1 MSDISN
7 KTNDT
12 EGGTTMRKLIE
23 STLVSLDGVIEAPER
38 WAIFDEEAT
47 QISMQEL
54 DNYDAFVMGRVTYE
68 RFREN
73 WGAGGNPYIDRICAM
88 PKYVASRSLTEVT
101 WNATLLGP
109 DVAAAIEQ
117 LKAQPGRDLIKY
129 GNSRLDATLLREGL
143 VDELRVWIM
152 PVVVGS
158 GQRIFEDVETS
169 SLKLTLNDVHK
180 LRNGSVVLTYIPGYD
195 EEGEDDGKG

>member
-1 MSDISN
+1 
-7 KTNDT
+7 
-12 EGGTTMRKLIE
+12 MRKLIE

-47 QISMQEL
+47 QRSMQEL

-73 WGAGGNPYIDRICAM
+73 WGAGGNPYMDRISAM

-101 WNATLLGP
+101 WNATLLGS
-109 DVAAAIEQ
+109 DVVAAIKQ
-117 LKAQPGRDLIKY
+117 LKAQPGKDLIKY
-129 GNSRLDATLLREGL
+129 GNSRLDATLLRAGL
-143 VDELRVWIM
+143 VDELEVWIM
-152 PVVVGS
+152 PVVVGG
-158 GQRIFEDVETS
+158 GQRIFEDLEAS
-169 SLKLTLNDVHK
+169 ALKLTLTDVHQ

-195 EEGEDDGKG
+195 ADGENGRGPVAPI

>member
-1 MSDISN
+1 
-7 KTNDT
+7 
-12 EGGTTMRKLIE
+12 MRKLIE

-47 QISMQEL
+47 QRSMQEL

-73 WGAGGNPYIDRICAM
+73 WGAGGNPYIDRIGAM

-101 WNATLLGP
+101 WNATLLGS
-109 DVAAAIEQ
+109 DVVAAVQQ
-117 LKAQPGRDLIKY
+117 LKAQPGKDLIKY
-129 GNSRLDATLLREGL
+129 GNSRLDATLLPAGL
-143 VDELRVWIM
+143 VDELRLWIM

-158 GQRIFEDVETS
+158 GQRILDDVETS
-169 SLKLTLNDVHK
+169 SLKLTLTDVHE
-180 LRNGSVVLTYIPGYD
+180 LRNGSVVLTYAPDYD
-195 EEGEDDGKG
+195 DDGPR

>member
-1 MSDISN
+1 V
-7 KTNDT
+7 
-12 EGGTTMRKLIE
+12 RKLIE

-47 QISMQEL
+47 QRSMQEL

-73 WGAGGNPYIDRICAM
+73 WGAGGNPYIDRIGAM

-101 WNATLLGP
+101 WNATLLGS
-109 DVAAAIEQ
+109 DVVAAVQQ
-117 LKAQPGRDLIKY
+117 LKAQPGKDLIKY
-129 GNSRLDATLLREGL
+129 GNSRLDATLLPAGL
-143 VDELRVWIM
+143 VDELRLWIM

-158 GQRIFEDVETS
+158 GQRILDDVETS
-169 SLKLTLNDVHK
+169 SLKLTLTDVHE
-180 LRNGSVVLTYIPGYD
+180 LRNGSVVLTYVPGYD
-195 EEGEDDGKG
+195 DDGPR